1 MNVLRLRTIRQI
13 TFDQFLELVNTAQ
26 VNQGPSFVE
35 KGLPE
40 GKVLCSQLTE
50 SCWRIRIVSNSIPIN
65 TRPAHGDV
73 GGLMKCNIGANIVV
87 RILKLKC

>member
-26 VNQGPSFVE
+26 VNPGAIVCR
-35 KGLPE
+35 E
-40 GKVLCSQLTE
+40 GVTRRQSTLQSIDE
-50 SCWRIRIVSNSIPIN
+50 SCWGIRIVSNSVPIN
-65 TRPAHGDV
+65 TRPADGDV